1 MMVVEGL
8 FELTMFLGI
17 SGIEADMVKIFI
29 NESSSGSQEMANKRQ
44 MSIVLNNYERHKIF
58 N

>member
-1 MMVVEGL
+1 MVVEGL
-8 FELTMFLGI
+8 FELTVFLGI